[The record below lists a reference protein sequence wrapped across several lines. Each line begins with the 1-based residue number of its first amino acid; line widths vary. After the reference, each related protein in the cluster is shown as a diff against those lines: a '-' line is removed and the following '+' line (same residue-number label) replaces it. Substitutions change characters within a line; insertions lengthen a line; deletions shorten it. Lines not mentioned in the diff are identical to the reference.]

1 MNPFKLT
8 LLALF
13 LTLCSAA
20 ARCEENSLI
29 FKDAAFPITV
39 PVAQNASAGAV
50 IYETRFSEAPPKDYD
65 TVLIEGEMP
74 DPGVRVQIKMK
85 NGAAFKTYSGDVLHR
100 FPSGRFWVKYRIAP
114 VSREPLKIVLVSA
127 GTRAAHS
134 LTIYDA
140 ETFRESL
147 MRETQPAASMENY
160 TPDPGFYLPQQ
171 IPFAVV
177 RRETWNAAPP
187 KEPYTPHSPKMF
199 TLHHTQAH
207 FPKNYDEAVQEMQF
221 IQDYHQNGRGWIDIG
236 YHFLISPQG
245 DIFEGRPVNVVGAH
259 VKNMNTGNVGISIM
273 GNYHPPV
280 SQVPTEATVHSFIEL
295 GKYLK
300 TEYDISISSFYAH
313 RDIGQTD
320 CPGDVLYAKMPEFK
334 ALIFQT
340 DPPPAP
346 APMLVDPSFST
357 SVPERFVSLNQ
368 LLEYS
373 DK

>member
-1 MNPFKLT
+1 MKPLKLT
-8 LLALF
+8 LLTLF
-13 LTLCSAA
+13 LALSSSAA
-20 ARCEENSLI
+20 RSEENSLV

-39 PVAQNASAGAV
+39 PVSLDTASGAV
-50 IYETRFSEAPPKDYD
+50 IYETRFSEAPAIDYD

-74 DPGVRVQIKMK
+74 DPGVHVQIRIK
-85 NGAAFKTYSGDVLHR
+85 NGAAVKTYSGDVLHR
-100 FPSGRFWVKYRIAP
+100 FPNGRFWVKYRIAP
-114 VSREPLKIVLVSA
+114 LTREPLKIVLLNAGARSA
-127 GTRAAHS
+127 HA

-140 ETFRESL
+140 ETFRASL
-147 MRETQPAASMENY
+147 MKENQPAPSMDNY
-160 TPDPGFYLPQQ
+160 VPDPGFYLPNNA
-171 IPFAVV
+171 PFAVV
-177 RRETWNAAPP
+177 RRETWKAAPP
-187 KEPYTPHSPKMF
+187 KEPYTQHSPKMF

-280 SQVPTEATVHSFIEL
+280 SQVPTEVTIHSFIEL

-300 TEYDISISSFYAH
+300 TTYDISISSFYAH

-320 CPGDVLYAKMPEFK
+320 CPGDVLYARMPEFK
-334 ALIFQT
+334 SLIFQA
-340 DPPPAP
+340 DPPPAA
-346 APMLVDPSFST
+346 APMLVPPSNDT
-357 SVPERFVSLNQ
+357 SVPERFTSLNQ
-368 LLEYS
+368 LLEYW
-373 DK
+373 DR